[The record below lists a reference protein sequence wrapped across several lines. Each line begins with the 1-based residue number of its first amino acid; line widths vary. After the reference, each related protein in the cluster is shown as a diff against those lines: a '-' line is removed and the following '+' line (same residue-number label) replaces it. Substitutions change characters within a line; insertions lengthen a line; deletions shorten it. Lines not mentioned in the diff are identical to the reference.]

1 MKGIDKIGKVF
12 WKTVLS
18 IYLDDKKLIT
28 EENIDEE
35 NFHQQILW
43 KNTLIQYK
51 QNTLFFPDWKRHGI
65 EYMKDIIKDNEK

>member
-51 QNTLFFPDWKRHGI
+51 QNILFFPRLEKAWHRVYERH
-65 EYMKDIIKDNEK
+65 YQR